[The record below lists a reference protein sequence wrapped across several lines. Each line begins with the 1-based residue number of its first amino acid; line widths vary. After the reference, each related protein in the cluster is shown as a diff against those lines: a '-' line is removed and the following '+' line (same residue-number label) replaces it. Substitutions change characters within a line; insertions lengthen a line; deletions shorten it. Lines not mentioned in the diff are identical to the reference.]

1 MRRVAASVASLSLVL
16 ALPSGAQNQKSQ
28 DPQPMMV
35 ECRDLSSSD
44 NFMGPN
50 ESLING
56 KACRPAGS
64 PLTVS
69 LTNPAAAPSV
79 VPAKVLSTQPAP
91 AAAVPAPAAVPIPTA
106 APKDDPQSVAPA
118 GPTGKFILEDGTP
131 IKLVLSENLSSADAQ
146 VGQEVSFEVVED
158 VQIQGIV
165 VIPKGATAWATI
177 TAAEHKR
184 RLGRAG
190 KLDLNLDKVRLSDG
204 EKALIKATKDAQGGG
219 HTGAMVGAMAATA
232 IFTLGGSALFLLM
245 HGKDITIPKG
255 TAVTAF
261 VQGDDVLDRAKFEK
275 FARAN

>member
-1 MRRVAASVASLSLVL
+1 
-16 ALPSGAQNQKSQ
+16 
-28 DPQPMMV
+28 
-35 ECRDLSSSD
+35 
-44 NFMGPN
+44 
-50 ESLING
+50 
-56 KACRPAGS
+56 
-64 PLTVS
+64 
-69 LTNPAAAPSV
+69 V
-79 VPAKVLSTQPAP
+79 VPAKLLSSQPAP
-91 AAAVPAPAAVPIPTA
+91 AAAVSVPAAAPAA
-106 APKDDPQSVAPA
+106 KDDPQSVVPASPA
-118 GPTGKFILEDGTP
+118 GQFILEDGTP

-158 VQIQGIV
+158 VLIQGIV
-165 VIPKGATAWATI
+165 AIPKGSPAWAMI

-261 VQGDDVLDRAKFEK
+261 VQGDDVLDRSKFEK

>member
-1 MRRVAASVASLSLVL
+1 
-16 ALPSGAQNQKSQ
+16 
-28 DPQPMMV
+28 MMV

-44 NFMGPN
+44 NFIGPN

-64 PLTVS
+64 PLTVN
-69 LTNPAAAPSV
+69 LTNSAAAPSV
-79 VPAKVLSTQPAP
+79 AAAKLLSTQPAP
-91 AAAVPAPAAVPIPTA
+91 AAAVPAAVVPPAAAPA
-106 APKDDPQSVAPA
+106 AKDDPQPAVPA
-118 GPTGKFILEDGTP
+118 GPAEKFILEDGTP

-158 VQIQGIV
+158 VLIQGVV

>member
-1 MRRVAASVASLSLVL
+1 MRRIAASVASLSLVL
-16 ALPSGAQNQKSQ
+16 ALPSAAQNQKTQ

-44 NFMGPN
+44 NFIGPN

-64 PLTVS
+64 PLTVN
-69 LTNPAAAPSV
+69 LTNPAAAPKV
-79 VPAKVLSTQPAP
+79 VPARLLSTQPAP
-91 AAAVPAPAAVPIPTA
+91 AAAVPAAAPAAAPA
-106 APKDDPQSVAPA
+106 AKDDPQSVVPA
-118 GPTGKFILEDGTP
+118 GPTGQFILEEGTP

-158 VQIQGIV
+158 VLIQGIV
-165 VIPKGATAWATI
+165 VVPKGATAWATI

-261 VQGDDVLDRAKFEK
+261 IQGDDVLDRSKFEK
-275 FARAN
+275 YARAN

>member
-1 MRRVAASVASLSLVL
+1 
-16 ALPSGAQNQKSQ
+16 
-28 DPQPMMV
+28 MMV
-35 ECRDLSSSD
+35 ECRDPASSD
-44 NFMGPN
+44 NFLGPN

-64 PLTVS
+64 PLTVN
-69 LTNPAAAPSV
+69 LTSPAAAPTPV
-79 VPAKVLSTQPAP
+79 VAVPAKLLNTQPA
-91 AAAVPAPAAVPIPTA
+91 AAAV
-106 APKDDPQSVAPA
+106 KDDPQPVVPA
-118 GPTGKFILEDGTP
+118 GPGGQFILEDGTP

-158 VQIQGIV
+158 VLIQGIV
-165 VIPKGATAWATI
+165 VIPKGSTAWATI

-204 EKALIKATKDAQGGG
+204 EKALIKATKDAQGAG

-261 VQGDDVLDRAKFEK
+261 VQGDDVLDRSKFEK
-275 FARAN
+275 YARAN

>member
-44 NFMGPN
+44 NFVGPN

-69 LTNPAAAPSV
+69 LTNPVAAPRV
-79 VPAKVLSTQPAP
+79 VPAKLLSSQPAP
-91 AAAVPAPAAVPIPTA
+91 AAAVSVPAAAPAA
-106 APKDDPQSVAPA
+106 KDDPQSVVPASPA
-118 GPTGKFILEDGTP
+118 GQFILEDGTP

-158 VQIQGIV
+158 VLIQGIV
-165 VIPKGATAWATI
+165 AIPKGSPAWATI

-261 VQGDDVLDRAKFEK
+261 VQGDDVLDRSKFEK

>member
-1 MRRVAASVASLSLVL
+1 MRRIAASVASLSLVL
-16 ALPSGAQNQKSQ
+16 ALPSAAQNQKAQ

-44 NFMGPN
+44 NFIGPN

-64 PLTVS
+64 PLTVN
-69 LTNPAAAPSV
+69 LTNPAVAPASATTV
-79 VPAKVLSTQPAP
+79 APAKLLSTQPA
-91 AAAVPAPAAVPIPTA
+91 AVAT
-106 APKDDPQSVAPA
+106 KDDPQPVVPA
-118 GPTGKFILEDGTP
+118 GPAGKFILEDGTP

-158 VQIQGIV
+158 VLIQGVV

-261 VQGDDVLDRAKFEK
+261 VQGDDVLDRSKFEK
-275 FARAN
+275 YARAN

>member
-1 MRRVAASVASLSLVL
+1 M
-16 ALPSGAQNQKSQ
+16 
-28 DPQPMMV
+28 
-35 ECRDLSSSD
+35 
-44 NFMGPN
+44 
-50 ESLING
+50 
-56 KACRPAGS
+56 
-64 PLTVS
+64 
-69 LTNPAAAPSV
+69 
-79 VPAKVLSTQPAP
+79 
-91 AAAVPAPAAVPIPTA
+91 
-106 APKDDPQSVAPA
+106 
-118 GPTGKFILEDGTP
+118 
-131 IKLVLSENLSSADAQ
+131 LSENLSSADAQ

-158 VQIQGIV
+158 VLIQGVV

>member
-1 MRRVAASVASLSLVL
+1 MKRIAASVASLSLVL
-16 ALPSGAQNQKSQ
+16 TLPSAAQNQKPQ
-28 DPQPMMV
+28 DQQPMMV
-35 ECRDLSSSD
+35 ECRDLSSAD
-44 NFMGPN
+44 NFLGPN
-50 ESLING
+50 ESLVNG

-64 PLTVS
+64 PLTVI
-69 LTNPAAAPSV
+69 LTNPPA
-79 VPAKVLSTQPAP
+79 VPAKLVNTH
-91 AAAVPAPAAVPIPTA
+91 PTIGVA
-106 APKDDPQSVAPA
+106 KDDPQPVVPA
-118 GPTGKFILEDGTP
+118 GTTSQFILEDGTP
-131 IKLVLSENLSSADAQ
+131 IKLVLGENLSSADAQ

-158 VQIQGIV
+158 VLVQGIV
-165 VIPKGATAWATI
+165 VIPKGSTAWATI

-261 VQGDDVLDRAKFEK
+261 VQGDDVLDRSKFEK

>member
-1 MRRVAASVASLSLVL
+1 MRRIAASVASLSLVF
-16 ALPSGAQNQKSQ
+16 AFPSAAQNQKAQ

-44 NFMGPN
+44 NFLGPN

-64 PLTVS
+64 PLTVN
-69 LTNPAAAPSV
+69 LTNSAAVATAAP
-79 VPAKVLSTQPAP
+79 AKALSPQ
-91 AAAVPAPAAVPIPTA
+91 PAAVVA
-106 APKDDPQSVAPA
+106 KDDPGAQPIVPA
-118 GPTGKFILEDGTP
+118 GTVGKFILEDGTP

-158 VQIQGIV
+158 VLIQGIV
-165 VIPKGATAWATI
+165 VIPKGSTAWATI

-204 EKALIKATKDAQGGG
+204 EKALIKATKDAQGAG

-255 TAVTAF
+255 TPVTAF
-261 VQGDDVLDRAKFEK
+261 VQGDDVLDRTRFEK